1 MIVQPHDSW
10 RVQEV
15 IASSQSHQWRLQA
28 GQAEASFSKVVY
40 LAPRVV
46 VDADEVQ
53 LLARVVAS
61 HAQCHDPS
69 HDAPEDERR
78 DRQPALHL
86 SEQQRYEQE
95 EDLSVHVVTFGQEE
109 DLFLHLTS

>member
-40 LAPRVV
+40 LAPREKLNFVRV
-46 VDADEVQ
+46 HDHS
-53 LLARVVAS
+53 RVVAS

-86 SEQQRYEQE
+86 SEQQRCEQE
-95 EDLSVHVVTFGQEE
+95 EDLSVHVVTLGQEE